1 MPSSKITCCKRFGS
15 CLCDCIGTGNVR
27 TAFLWNVIS
36 AAGSSI
42 TAGSVFIAPYIYY
55 IEGGSSIGD
64 QEVGL
69 IAATA
74 GLTMIFLALPVGYLT
89 DMYPRALILKVSGI
103 VGLLSCITLFF
114 SLYIQ
119 DSNHNL
125 GLGLLFANAIL
136 VGAYNAISGPA
147 LSSILADSVQT
158 GARTSIYALQYAAQI
173 GAGSAGPL
181 IGIFFLIYLGNEW
194 STRNLQYVIYAGNVI
209 VAFSCFFAFFFD
221 DKKSLGEESEGI
233 LSPSVTRE
241 EVSTTIT
248 TSSTG
253 TNSNSNSK
261 SNQIDTFLVNDRNE
275 NDSKFSKIQQQAV
288 QSSSINHDE
297 NDGLNEPFLSPV
309 STSSSKTK
317 SKSKSVRIV
326 TKDETMEEEE
336 EEDESNDGSIKV
348 IKKTSSSRN
357 LGHQTVNLGCC
368 LLRVKH
374 IPYLI
379 FTSDFTIAIG
389 AGMTVQYFSLFFA
402 NAEGLSPIAVASIWV
417 ACPLLIAL
425 TTAGVVPL
433 AKIIG
438 RAQAAV
444 LCDAI
449 GSACIFAL
457 WYDKTPVWCT
467 IAIYLVRTAAMN
479 SSYPIQRAIL
489 MDVIP
494 KKDRGKWNS
503 VENLTSFTWTGSAAA
518 GGYLV
523 SHFGYRFTFLITGG
537 LYILATM
544 ILSLLIALTYGE
556 VTDVKEEE
564 EEEEEEKEGEG
575 EEVEE

>member
-1 MPSSKITCCKRFGS
+1 
-15 CLCDCIGTGNVR
+15 
-27 TAFLWNVIS
+27 
-36 AAGSSI
+36 
-42 TAGSVFIAPYIYY
+42 
-55 IEGGSSIGD
+55 
-64 QEVGL
+64 
-69 IAATA
+69 
-74 GLTMIFLALPVGYLT
+74 
-89 DMYPRALILKVSGI
+89 MYPRALILKVSGI

-136 VGAYNAISGPA
+136 IGAYNAISGPA

-233 LSPSVTRE
+233 LSPSVTRSD
-241 EVSTTIT
+241 VSTTIT
-248 TSSTG
+248 TSDNG
-253 TNSNSNSK
+253 INSNSNSK

-275 NDSKFSKIQQQAV
+275 NDNKFSEIQQQAV

-317 SKSKSVRIV
+317 TKSKSVRII
-326 TKDETMEEEE
+326 TKDETMEE

-564 EEEEEEKEGEG
+564 EEEEKEGEG

>member
-1 MPSSKITCCKRFGS
+1 MPSSKITCWKRFGS

-119 DSNHNL
+119 DSNQNL

-233 LSPSVTRE
+233 LSPSVTRSD
-241 EVSTTIT
+241 VSTTIT

-253 TNSNSNSK
+253 TNSNSK
-261 SNQIDTFLVNDRNE
+261 SNQIDAFLVNE
-275 NDSKFSKIQQQAV
+275 SKQNDNKFSEIQQQAV

-317 SKSKSVRIV
+317 TRNKSVRII
-326 TKDETMEEEE
+326 TKDETMEE

-564 EEEEEEKEGEG
+564 EEEEKEGEG